1 MPFKRGKMWYLDYA
15 DETGHR
21 HREPWSTSKESTI
34 REENKRKAK
43 VTRMRSD
50 LPQYGQI
57 SWKDFKNAVSLRLYP
72 KRKPSTVFV
81 YKKFLSLIE
90 QHIHPKVLSDITP
103 PQVEGMRLKCLQMGT
118 GVYAME
124 RYIKAGF
131 AIFTWAWKNDLCP
144 KMEWK
149 AVENTHL
156 KTNCPVFLTIEEFK
170 DVTNKW
176 NPTNQDP
183 QNPIKHCEQLY
194 LFALMCR
201 RMMLRPAE
209 GFFARWDLL
218 DIEKGEYRLA
228 DDKMAGFNVKV
239 QSYRTIPVPRRLL
252 SYLVNTVKPKAQT
265 PYILEWYQAPN
276 QHVLNNGRPMKKN
289 TFFKHVSQALTEAG
303 YPEATA
309 YSFRHTGATHMVVK
323 DKESLSTTGKIMGHK
338 NQSTT
343 QIYVHP
349 VTDDMR
355 SAITRLED
363 EEYAASTPVCSY
375 NCTYCR
381 RKEVLLKT
389 IFTTVKLLQKL

>member
-1 MPFKRGKMWYLDYA
+1 M
-15 DETGHR
+15 
-21 HREPWSTSKESTI
+21 
-34 REENKRKAK
+34 
-43 VTRMRSD
+43 
-50 LPQYGQI
+50 
-57 SWKDFKNAVSLRLYP
+57 
-72 KRKPSTVFV
+72 
-81 YKKFLSLIE
+81 YKKFLSLVE

-103 PQVEGMRLKCLQMGT
+103 PQVEEMRLKCLQMGT

-144 KMEWK
+144 KIEWK

-176 NPTNQDP
+176 NPINQDP
-183 QNPIKHCEQLY
+183 QKPIKHCEQLY

-289 TFFKHVSQALTEAG
+289 TFFKHV
-303 YPEATA
+303 
-309 YSFRHTGATHMVVK
+309 
-323 DKESLSTTGKIMGHK
+323 
-338 NQSTT
+338 
-343 QIYVHP
+343 
-349 VTDDMR
+349 
-355 SAITRLED
+355 
-363 EEYAASTPVCSY
+363 
-375 NCTYCR
+375 
-381 RKEVLLKT
+381 
-389 IFTTVKLLQKL
+389 